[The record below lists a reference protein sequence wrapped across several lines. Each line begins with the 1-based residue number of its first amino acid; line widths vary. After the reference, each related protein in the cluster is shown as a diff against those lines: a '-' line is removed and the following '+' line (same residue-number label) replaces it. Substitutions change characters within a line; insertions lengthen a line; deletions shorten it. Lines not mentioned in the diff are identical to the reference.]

1 MKQWTYILT
10 ALLLGICPSV
20 NASNPVD
27 SIMASGTL
35 DDIVVTGTRTPKRLK
50 DTPIQTV
57 VISKEDIRQ
66 SDATNIIDL
75 LQQELPGVE
84 FTYAMG
90 QQPNMNL
97 GGFARQ
103 NILILIDGERVAG
116 ETMENID
123 FDRITMGNVERI

>member
-66 SDATNIIDL
+66 SDATNIKDL

-103 NILILIDGERVAG
+103 SRLIRIDGQRVAG
-116 ETMENID
+116 ETM
-123 FDRITMGNVERI
+123 